1 MRLLENWTK
10 PRDGELV
17 SGFVVAQEGDHLLC
31 VGEDGMAV
39 RLEPPALR
47 RFNPARSARTRHLL
61 IVAGLGWQLAGCA
74 KPAPPLSPVQ
84 VSALAAGVACRD
96 FALKAVARHDTC
108 PPAQL
113 DVDANPDC
121 TRAYPDGYD
130 LDCPE
135 FRSRVKK

>member
-39 RLEPPALR
+39 RVEAGWFDWR
-47 RFNPARSARTRHLL
+47 RAARSVRRRVILL
-61 IVAGLGWQLAGCA
+61 VIAIAGCA

-84 VSALAAGVACRD
+84 VSALAAGVACRTY
-96 FALKAVARHDTC
+96 ALRAVARHDTC

-121 TRAYPDGYD
+121 ARAYPDGYD